1 MAAKKPTKALKSPKE
16 TKAAT
21 APKKPRGRPKSE
33 EPTKQKAVRL
43 SLDLTAPIE
52 QLAKEF
58 GLDDSDI
65 IRRLLRLSLRP
76 VSSDKNLL
84 FTAEASQPLA

>member
-1 MAAKKPTKALKSPKE
+1 ME
-16 TKAAT
+16 T
-21 APKKPRGRPKSE
+21 KKPRGRPKKE
-33 EPTKQKAVRL
+33 TEPTKQKAVRL
-43 SLDLTAPIE
+43 SADLTLPIE

-76 VSSDKNLL
+76 ALSDKQLL
-84 FTAEASQPLA
+84 FSKEASQPLSQAPSIL